1 MRKTSPARV
10 AGHRA
15 VKNHGGAAAAKRL
28 DSLQKL
34 ESRTEL
40 REAATG
46 YAQGGW
52 RVLPLH
58 TIIAGKC
65 SCGTTCSSPGKHPR
79 TKHGVK
85 DATVDLGTI
94 NEWWSD
100 WPDANVGVATGNGL
114 AVLDIDPDKGGED
127 SLRELLD
134 SHEPWDTSVVAT
146 GGGGLHF
153 YFKSDKAIRNN
164 VGVRPGIDVRGQ
176 AGYVVA
182 PPSNHASGGTYTW
195 QKKKTELAPWP
206 SFDFSRRKPKTK
218 PISEKGIAEG
228 ERNAKLAS
236 LAGTMRHR
244 GMSEE
249 AIAAALLEEN
259 KRCLPP
265 LAEEE
270 VRLIATSISKY
281 APAPGQD
288 PADPQGDSGSKVDD
302 GETDG
307 MERKQ
312 QAALLVKLASAAELF
327 HTPDEEAYASLS
339 SHGHR
344 ETWRVGGR
352 MFQRWLSHRFYE
364 ASRKAPNGGAMS
376 DALRI
381 LEAMALFEG
390 QKHTVFIRV
399 ARHDERTMYLDL
411 VNDSWQAVEITS
423 EGWKVVS
430 NPPVRF
436 QRARGMLPLPAPE
449 DGGSIDELR
458 RFLNVP
464 GETEWVLVV
473 AWLVGALRPERP
485 YPVLV
490 LQGEQGSAKSTTARF
505 LRDLIDPNAVPL
517 RDAPR
522 EARDLMI
529 AATNAYAIV
538 FDNLSHVQQWL
549 SDTLC
554 RLATG
559 GGFATRE
566 LYTDREEVLFQADR
580 PVLLNGIEELATRGD
595 LLDRSLVVSLPPIP
609 ESRRQAERALIG
621 EFDRLRPRILGAL
634 LDAVVAAL
642 RNLDKTAEMDL
653 PRMADFALWMMAA
666 EPGLGWKSGT
676 FMAAYRTNREVA
688 NEVAIEASPIA
699 TPLLALLAQEGD
711 FERTPGDLLRMINE
725 RADPNAMRKRGWPQ
739 TPSHLS
745 GMLKRLAPN
754 LRSAAVEVDWF
765 RRGGKRFI
773 HISRRLP
780 ADGGVQA
787 VQGVQFEDLAEADLD
802 GADGADGD
810 VPAADDD
817 PMLRAAIDV
826 GLVPP
831 DAEATDS

>member
-1 MRKTSPARV
+1 V
-10 AGHRA
+10 
-15 VKNHGGAAAAKRL
+15 AKRL
-28 DSLQKL
+28 DAVPRL
-34 ESRTEL
+34 ESRNEL
-40 REAATG
+40 HEAAAD
-46 YAQGGW
+46 YAQRGW

-58 TIIAGKC
+58 TVIDGMC

-79 TKHGVK
+79 TKNGVK
-85 DATVDLGTI
+85 DATADLGAI
-94 NEWWSD
+94 NKWWSD

-114 AVLDIDPDKGGED
+114 AVLDIDPAKGGED
-127 SLRELLD
+127 SLRELLGGD
-134 SHEPWDTSVVAT
+134 EAWDTSVVAT

-153 YFKSDKAIRNN
+153 YFKTDKAIRNR
-164 VGVRPGIDVRGQ
+164 VGVRAGIDVRGQ

-182 PPSNHASGGTYTW
+182 PPSNHASGGTYVW
-195 QKKKTELAPWP
+195 QNEAALAEWP
-206 SFDFSRRKPKTK
+206 SFDFSHGKPKAK
-218 PISEKGIAEG
+218 PVSEKGIAKG

-236 LAGTMRHR
+236 LAGTMRRR

-259 KRCLPP
+259 KRCIPP
-265 LAEEE
+265 LAEDE
-270 VRLIATSISKY
+270 VRRIAASISKY
-281 APAPGQD
+281 APAP
-288 PADPQGDSGSKVDD
+288 ADPHADSDSKVDGD
-302 GETDG
+302 ASDG
-307 MERKQ
+307 MEPKQ
-312 QAALLVKLASAAELF
+312 QAALLVKLASDAELF
-327 HTPDEEAYASLS
+327 HTPDEEAYAGLT

-364 ASRKAPNGGAMS
+364 ACGGAPNGGAMS

-381 LEAMALFEG
+381 LEAKALFDG

-399 ARHDERTMYLDL
+399 ARHDERTMYVDL
-411 VNDSWQAVEITS
+411 VNESWQAVEITPQA
-423 EGWKVVS
+423 WKVVS

-436 QRARGMLPLPAPE
+436 QRARGMLPLPAP
-449 DGGSIDELR
+449 DHGGSIDELR
-458 RFLNVP
+458 PFLNVP

-522 EARDLMI
+522 EARDLAI
-529 AATNAYAIV
+529 AASNAYAIV
-538 FDNLSHVQQWL
+538 FDNLSHLPQWL

-609 ESRRQAERALIG
+609 EDRRQAEKALIG
-621 EFDRLRPRILGAL
+621 EFELLRPRILGAL

-642 RNLDKTAEMDL
+642 RNLDTTAEVNL
-653 PRMADFALWMMAA
+653 PRMADFALWMIAA

-676 FMAAYRTNREVA
+676 FMAAYQTNREVA

-699 TPLLALLAQEGD
+699 ALLLDLLARDGD
-711 FERTPGDLLRMINE
+711 FGGTAGDLLKLLNE
-725 RADPNAMRKRGWPQ
+725 RADPNATRKRGWPQ

-745 GMLKRLAPN
+745 GLLKRLAPN
-754 LRSAAVEVDWF
+754 LRSSGIEADWF
-765 RRGGKRFI
+765 RRGGRRFI
-773 HISRRLP
+773 RISKQRSP
-780 ADGGVQA
+780 DGGVQA
-787 VQGVQFEDLAEADLD
+787 VLGVHNGDNAGAELD

-810 VPAADDD
+810 LPATDDD
-817 PMLRAAIDV
+817 PMLRAAIDS

-831 DAEATDS
+831 DAKASDL

>member
-1 MRKTSPARV
+1 V
-10 AGHRA
+10 
-15 VKNHGGAAAAKRL
+15 VAKRL
-28 DSLQKL
+28 DSLQRL
-34 ESRTEL
+34 ESRAEL
-40 REAATG
+40 HEAAAG
-46 YAQGGW
+46 YARRGW

-58 TIIAGKC
+58 AAINGMC

-85 DATVDLGTI
+85 DATADLGTI
-94 NEWWSD
+94 KKWWSD

-114 AVLDIDPDKGGED
+114 VVLDIDPDKGGED
-127 SLRELLD
+127 SLRELLGAD
-134 SHEPWDTSVVAT
+134 EPWDTSVVAT

-153 YFKSDKAIRNN
+153 YFTSDKAIRNR
-164 VGVRPGIDVRGQ
+164 VGVRPGVDVRGQ
-176 AGYVVA
+176 GGYVVA
-182 PPSNHASGGTYTW
+182 PPSNHVSGGSYSW
-195 QKKKTELAPWP
+195 QKEAALAAWP
-206 SFDFSRRKPKTK
+206 SFDFSRRKLK
-218 PISEKGIAEG
+218 SEPVSENGIAEG

-236 LAGTMRHR
+236 LAGTMRRR
-244 GMSEE
+244 GMSEP

-265 LAEEE
+265 LAEDE
-270 VRLIATSISKY
+270 VRRIAASISRY
-281 APAPGQD
+281 AP
-288 PADPQGDSGSKVDD
+288 DPQTDAASKVDD
-302 GETDG
+302 GEPDG
-307 MERKQ
+307 MEHKQ
-312 QAALLVKLASAAELF
+312 QAALLVKLASDAELF

-339 SHGHR
+339 SDGHR
-344 ETWRVGGR
+344 ETWRIGGR

-364 ASRKAPNGGAMS
+364 ACGGAPNGGAMS

-381 LEAMALFEG
+381 LEAKALFDG

-399 ARHDERTMYLDL
+399 ARHDERTMYVDL
-411 VNDSWQAVEITS
+411 VNDSWQAVEITPD
-423 EGWKVVS
+423 GWQVVS
-430 NPPVRF
+430 NPPVHF
-436 QRARGMLPLPAPE
+436 QRARGMLELPAPE
-449 DGGSIDELR
+449 RGGSIDELR
-458 RFLNVP
+458 GFLNVP

-522 EARDLMI
+522 EVRDLMI
-529 AATNAYAIV
+529 AATNAYTIV

-580 PVLLNGIEELATRGD
+580 PILLNGIEELATRGD

-609 ESRRQAERALIG
+609 EDRRQTERALIG
-621 EFDRLRPRILGAL
+621 EFERLRPRILGAL

-642 RNLDKTAEMDL
+642 RNLDKTAEIKL

-676 FMAAYRTNREVA
+676 FMAAYQTNREVA

-699 TPLLALLAQEGD
+699 ALLLDLLVREGD
-711 FERTPGDLLRMINE
+711 FEGTAGDLLLLLNG
-725 RADPNAMRKRGWPQ
+725 RADPNAMRKREWPQ
-739 TPSHLS
+739 TPSRLS
-745 GMLKRLAPN
+745 NVLKRLAPN
-754 LRSAAVEVDWF
+754 LRSSDVEVDWF
-765 RRGGKRFI
+765 RRGGRRFI
-773 HISRRLP
+773 HISRKRSP
-780 ADGGVQA
+780 DGGVQA
-787 VQGVQFEDLAEADLD
+787 DLGVHNRDNAGAELD

-810 VPAADDD
+810 LPATYDD
-817 PMLRAAIDV
+817 PMLRAAIDS

-831 DAEATDS
+831 DAKASDL